1 MEERLYKKLE
11 SYGRSDFYP
20 FHMPGHKRN
29 PLAVDGDF
37 PVERDITEIN
47 GFDNLH
53 HAEDLLKRAQEDV
66 ARLYGVPESFYS
78 INGSSGAILAA
89 VSAAVDKGGQILVAR
104 NCHKAVY
111 HAIYLRELSATYIYP
126 HEDPKLGINGGISP
140 GRVEMYLAE
149 NPEIQAVLITSPTY
163 DGIVSDVA
171 RIAEIAH
178 HYGVPLIVDEAHG
191 AHFRF
196 SDYFPVSAAQLGADV
211 VINSVHK
218 TLPCLTQTGVIH
230 LCSDRVSREKLKR
243 FLGIY
248 QSSSPSYILMSS
260 IDACMDKL
268 EREGDEMFRVFT
280 ENLEKH
286 AGVFPSVSISGW

>member
-1 MEERLYKKLE
+1 M
-11 SYGRSDFYP
+11 
-20 FHMPGHKRN
+20 
-29 PLAVDGDF
+29 
-37 PVERDITEIN
+37 
-47 GFDNLH
+47 
-53 HAEDLLKRAQEDV
+53 
-66 ARLYGVPESFYS
+66 
-78 INGSSGAILAA
+78 
-89 VSAAVDKGGQILVAR
+89 AR

-149 NPEIQAVLITSPTY
+149 NPDIQAVLITSPTY

-196 SDYFPVSAAQLGADV
+196 SDYFPVLAAQLGADV

-218 TLPCLTQTGVIH
+218 TLPCLTQTGCSICAVI
-230 LCSDRVSREKLKR
+230 
-243 FLGIY
+243 G
-248 QSSSPSYILMSS
+248 
-260 IDACMDKL
+260 
-268 EREGDEMFRVFT
+268 
-280 ENLEKH
+280 
-286 AGVFPSVSISGW
+286 